1 VLKRCQF
8 CGRYYRPDPR
18 VARWQKACRREI
30 CRKARKLPAQHRWT
44 ERNPG
49 YFRGRYPY
57 VKKWRE
63 ARKNASRPM
72 IQDKIPLLK
81 PLFKMTLLI
90 PGGLPREMIQ
100 DEILLERIDRTTFIA
115 TGPGG

>member
-1 VLKRCQF
+1 MSV
-8 CGRYYRPDPR
+8 GRPENSWLNTAGPNATR
-18 VARWQKACRREI
+18 ATSAAGI
-30 CRKARKLPAQHRWT
+30 
-44 ERNPG
+44 
-49 YFRGRYPY
+49 PY

-63 ARKNASRPM
+63 ARKNTPRPM

-90 PGGLPREMIQ
+90 PGGLPGVMIQ

>member
-1 VLKRCQF
+1 MLKRCQF

-18 VARWQKACRREI
+18 VGQRQKACRREV
-30 CRKARKLPAQHRWT
+30 CRKARKLLAQHLWS

-57 VKKWRE
+57 VKQWR
-63 ARKNASRPM
+63 AAHNASRPM
-72 IQDKIPLLK
+72 IQDEIPLLR

-90 PGGLPREMIQ
+90 PGGLRRAMIQ
-100 DEILLERIDRTTFIA
+100 DEILLERIDRTTFMA
-115 TGPGG
+115 TGAGG